1 MVRQNW
7 MGPPLR
13 TYGDAS
19 ACRQERPAA
28 ASTSLAKWS
37 GRLWLSALR
46 CKPSILWYGTCA
58 ASLITRAYRSC
69 DRDSCTT
76 APQSHGVLK
85 YRAWRKDTIL
95 NYNFL
100 NPNCPQMTPF
110 IEKIGSVALSFCAHI
125 SVDRSE
131 IEKIF
136 SSDRMGHCVF
146 NYPQKAVIGNP
157 CENNS

>member
-1 MVRQNW
+1 MAMLALAARSGQPLHLLVQPNGQVASGFQRCVVS
-7 MGPPLR
+7 PPFCG
-13 TYGDAS
+13 TA
-19 ACRQERPAA
+19 
-28 ASTSLAKWS
+28 LAPPQ
-37 GRLWLSALR
+37 L
-46 CKPSILWYGTCA
+46 

-157 CENNS
+157 GENNS